1 MISPEIRISSP
12 VSELWSTW
20 LLLGLLLSMVIAE
33 VLQPGTIRTSFRMVF
48 SKMER
53 TYGDSATSMV
63 STLCLNIYRIG
74 IIAFVLYITLY
85 TRPPFSIITFLK
97 IIGIL
102 LIVLLIKQLIT
113 ALVSY
118 TFDLR
123 RSYMLFRSQYSCL
136 LTLICLLLFPL
147 ALCDLHWGHL
157 MVMKWMLAPMAL
169 VLLAG
174 LITKLFQDFYNGAK
188 SLAYIVIYLVTAE
201 IIPLVAAVWWV
212 NHII

>member
-33 VLQPGTIRTSFRMVF
+33 VVQPGTIRTSFRMVF
-48 SKMER
+48 SRQER
-53 TYGDSATSMV
+53 TYGDSATSVV

-147 ALCDLHWGHL
+147 ALVDLHWGH
-157 MVMKWMLAPMAL
+157 MTIMKWMVAPV
-169 VLLAG
+169 VLIMLAG
-174 LITKLFQDFYNGAK
+174 LIMKLVQDFYNDAK
-188 SLAYIVIYLVTAE
+188 SLAYIALYLLTVE
-201 IIPLVAAVWWV
+201 IIPVAAAVWCV
-212 NHII
+212 KHII